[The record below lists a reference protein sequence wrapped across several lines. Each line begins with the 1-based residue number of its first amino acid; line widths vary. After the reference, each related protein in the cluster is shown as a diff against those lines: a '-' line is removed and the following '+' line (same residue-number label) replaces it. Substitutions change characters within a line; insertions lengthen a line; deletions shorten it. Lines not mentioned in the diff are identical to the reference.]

1 MRPSSD
7 LTHEELRAHSH
18 NPMKYYKIKAMV
30 LPDYSMG
37 VEYALLNQIRTAIR
51 ETEVAAGRCI
61 QRRQSVYT
69 WGHH

>member
-1 MRPSSD
+1 MRPSS
-7 LTHEELRAHSH
+7 ELRAHSH

-51 ETEVAAGRCI
+51 ETEVAAAGAYKEGN
-61 QRRQSVYT
+61 Q
-69 WGHH
+69 